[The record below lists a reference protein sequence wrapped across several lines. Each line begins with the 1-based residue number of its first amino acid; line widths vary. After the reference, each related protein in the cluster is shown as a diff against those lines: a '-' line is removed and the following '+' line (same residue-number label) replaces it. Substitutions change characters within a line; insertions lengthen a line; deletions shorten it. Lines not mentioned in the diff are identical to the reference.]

1 MAGQISSALIRPGR
15 QLLDKELRM
24 NVIAEGVK
32 GLLRIRSESFVVC
45 AFRIW
50 EASERRASGFGGSW
64 MAEGGGVGDWRAA
77 WKLCMR
83 ALVDDSVFR
92 SVVKLSASL
101 NGAILSMGYCT
112 LFCNVESSW
121 ELSIHYPFR
130 LVVCGHI
137 NLGIKLR

>member
-1 MAGQISSALIRPGR
+1 
-15 QLLDKELRM
+15 M

-45 AFRIW
+45 ALRIC

-83 ALVDDSVFR
+83 ALVDDSVVR
-92 SVVKLSASL
+92 SVIRLSSL
-101 NGAILSMGYCT
+101 DGAIISTGYYTLS
-112 LFCNVESSW
+112 CNVE
-121 ELSIHYPFR
+121 FR
-130 LVVCGHI
+130 
-137 NLGIKLR
+137 GI